1 MFVYLLVVSS
11 LQNATMFFVHAN
23 FEFYSM
29 KSSHQ
34 HFTIYNLLLEN
45 VKNIAFKF
53 PTFLENANRSVIKI
67 IL

>member
-1 MFVYLLVVSS
+1 MFV
-11 LQNATMFFVHAN
+11 VHAN